1 MNRIIYIF
9 VFASLLFSCQSAI
22 KQSSSVYE
30 ILSFPTEY
38 GISETDYPVGMLVM
52 SNNEAVLIARS
63 KNTYPEIQTSLY
75 KTADEGRNWKR
86 VFTTKDWKAEH
97 LEERDGA
104 IYAANNA
111 TSTEKEQWSEILY
124 SKDTGRTWQTLK
136 HFGSKLLS
144 IMPMNNSGMVTY
156 QSSEDTSKYSKISYK
171 CLVSSQNSP
180 EWEDAHIDM
189 CACKSEF
196 NQLVKR

>member
-97 LEERDGA
+97 LEERDGV

-124 SKDTGRTWQTLK
+124 SKDTGRTWQTLN